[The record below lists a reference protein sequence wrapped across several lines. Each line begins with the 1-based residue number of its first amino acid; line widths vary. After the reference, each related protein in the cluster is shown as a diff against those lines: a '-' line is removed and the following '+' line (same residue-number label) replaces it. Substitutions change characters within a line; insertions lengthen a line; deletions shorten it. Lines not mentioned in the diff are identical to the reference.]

1 VYVCVC
7 ACGNIQRVVYTD
19 LHVWEQNSLQM
30 SEAGPCLENAT
41 YLGAGSVDGRRG
53 AAILLVRER
62 ERRDPPGKPWAPGL
76 DSTETLRRGATL
88 SAIGAEA
95 LELAPGCSAGV
106 SARTSSTRTSNS
118 SCSVPKTWI
127 SFPPCSL
134 FKSHECKGDNLQ
146 LCQEQA
152 PSSQQEH
159 LDLRYSRPFTTNLLF
174 LSSSLPLKKI

>member
-1 VYVCVC
+1 
-7 ACGNIQRVVYTD
+7 
-19 LHVWEQNSLQM
+19 M
-30 SEAGPCLENAT
+30 ENAT
-41 YLGAGSVDGRRG
+41 NLGAVRARSGH
-53 AAILLVRER
+53 LVSMQAV
-62 ERRDPPGKPWAPGL
+62 GGL

-146 LCQEQA
+146 LSQGLFAQEQA

-159 LDLRYSRPFTTNLLF
+159 LDLRYSRPFTTNLL
-174 LSSSLPLKKI
+174 LPLELFAVEKR